1 MRSRLVEIGGL
12 FLKIGTIG
20 FGGPAA
26 FYAMMEDETVQRRGW
41 LTRQHFVDLLGATNL
56 IPGPNAAEMAMHI
69 GYVRGGARGLLVAGL
84 GFILPAALVTTA
96 FAWLYVQH
104 GQRPEIAPVIAGIKP
119 AVLAIIFTAGWRLG
133 KKAINGWIV
142 GFVAAAVAVAS
153 MCGVGAVPALL
164 CASLIGTT
172 WLLLARRS
180 DAGGGKSTGRILAA
194 AAAGGSAAGAAR
206 VAYAAPLAPLA
217 AATAATGSTIL
228 LLKLLKIGLFFLK
241 VGAVLYGTGYVLVAY
256 LKGGLVDQYGW
267 LTENQLMDAVAIG
280 QFTPGPIVCTAT
292 FIGYIVMAGDGN
304 HVFGLAGA
312 AVATVG
318 IFLPSFVLVV
328 ITNPIIPKLRKYR
341 WTAAF
346 LDAVNAASMGLMAA
360 VTITLAWLVFFPQGD
375 LLSPSWQ
382 AIVIG
387 VLASVALLRW
397 RIGAVWL
404 VLGGAAAGALFWLVG
419 WGL

>member
-1 MRSRLVEIGGL
+1 MRSRLVEIGRL

-41 LTRQHFVDLLGATNL
+41 LTRQHFVDLLGASNL

-69 GYVRGGARGLLVAGL
+69 GYVRGGAMGLFVAGL
-84 GFILPAALVTTA
+84 GFILPAALITTA

-104 GQRPEIAPVIAGIKP
+104 GQQPQVAPVIAGIKP
-119 AVLAIIFTAGWRLG
+119 AVLAIIFSAGWRLG

-142 GFVAAAVAVAS
+142 GLVAAAVGVAS
-153 MCGVGAVPALL
+153 MCDIPAVPALL
-164 CASLIGTT
+164 CASLMGTA
-172 WLLLARRS
+172 WLLVVRRPGAGDGESKGRLLLA
-180 DAGGGKSTGRILAA
+180 AIVGGGT
-194 AAAGGSAAGAAR
+194 AGAAR
-206 VAYAAPLAPLA
+206 TAYAAPLAPLA
-217 AATAATGSTIL
+217 AASVATVSGV
-228 LLKLLKIGLFFLK
+228 KLLKIGLFFLK
-241 VGAVLYGTGYVLVAY
+241 VGAVLYGTGYVLFAY

-267 LTENQLMDAVAIG
+267 LTENQLFDAVAIG

-292 FIGYIVMAGDGN
+292 FIGYILMAGDGN
-304 HVFGLAGA
+304 HMLGLAGA

-318 IFLPSFVLVV
+318 IFLPSFILVA
-328 ITNPIIPKLRKYR
+328 ITNPIIPKLRKNR

-360 VTITLAWLVFFPQGD
+360 VTIELAGLVFFPVGD

-382 AIVIG
+382 AIVIAI
-387 VLASVALLRW
+387 LASVVLLRW
-397 RIGAVWL
+397 KVSAVWL
-404 VLGGAAAGALFWLVG
+404 VLGGAAAGALFWYLG
-419 WGL
+419 W